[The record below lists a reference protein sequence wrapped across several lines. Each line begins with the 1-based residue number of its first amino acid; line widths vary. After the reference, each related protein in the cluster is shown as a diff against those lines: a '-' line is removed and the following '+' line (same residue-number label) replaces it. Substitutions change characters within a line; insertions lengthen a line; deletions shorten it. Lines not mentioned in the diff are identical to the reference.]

1 MPAMLRGTAAQW
13 GRRVA
18 DSEFLTRLAIPGGL
32 ALATFGAASPW
43 LHAFRV
49 PGQWAL
55 LVVASVV
62 PVGVTALVAGVYR
75 RPALVSYG
83 ISAGLLAVVLLS
95 ASGLHVGPLLS
106 DLIKV
111 PDRLLSETLP
121 LSGSPI
127 LLSPVVLITWLCG
140 AIGTELVYRTSSRS
154 AAGDV
159 ALVVP
164 IASFVLSYAVA
175 VGAPSRIR
183 LAGAMVLVGVA
194 TVAVVRQDL
203 RSSWAVAA
211 AAPDSV
217 TSATAFDPRA
227 IPPRRRT
234 VLGRSVVASVALA
247 VVLTAVVPSVDG
259 LSGKPTTL
267 NRPAPVSSALITDPV
282 GTTAALRD
290 GDPRSRSF
298 EVVGVVTDRP
308 APGYFAAAVLD
319 NYDGSQWT
327 FDATFEPTGG
337 RVPASGKALPL
348 VDAEN
353 LRATETIESS
363 LPSRLLPVADR
374 AVSVSGPPV
383 AVDGLTGMVLP
394 GRQERGTAFAVT
406 SRVPAASLPA
416 VPSFDGI
423 GTPSGSS
430 TPGSV
435 ADLTIPPDST
445 TAMAAAMRF
454 VSRLTGERPA
464 PTVAFLQRL
473 LVAFRTQERHLTPY
487 APVPSGPAVGS
498 SGQIG
503 GTGASPPS
511 TAAGES
517 AAHLGG
523 TSLSEVINA
532 VTVNRSATP
541 EQFATFFTLVARY
554 LGVPARLATGFRL
567 VSSSSGV
574 ALSSGSHQAG
584 NRQAWTWVEVAV
596 SGMGWVVA
604 DPTSDAVTGV
614 AAPPPEQAQAAPT
627 TLPVNKANAVPN
639 NSTTGGHAI
648 AKPAHIPRT
657 SPGGIPDWSLALIA
671 TSGLLVL
678 LLSWPAASAVRRR
691 LRSRARQS
699 ADPALIAAGAWL
711 ELLDGLERAG
721 MHIGRSSTGS
731 EVADDAGGHF
741 GATVGPQ
748 VMEIAEVANRGLY
761 SLFDPPGVDESQQ
774 AWNRQRQLTREIIRS
789 LDRRQKAKALVAVG
803 SGPRRPSG

>member
-1 MPAMLRGTAAQW
+1 MLRGTAAQW
-13 GRRVA
+13 GRRAA

-49 PGQWAL
+49 PGQAGL
-55 LVVASVV
+55 LVAASVV
-62 PVGVTALVAGVYR
+62 PVAVPALVAGLYR
-75 RPALVSYG
+75 RSALVSYG
-83 ISAGLLAVVLLS
+83 ISAGLLAVVLLL

-106 DLIKV
+106 DLVKV

-121 LSGSPI
+121 LNGSPN
-127 LLSPVVLITWLCG
+127 LLSPVVVVTWLCG
-140 AIGTELVYRTSSRS
+140 AISAELVYRTPSSR

-159 ALVVP
+159 AFVVP
-164 IASFVLSYAVA
+164 IASFVLAYAVTA
-175 VGAPSRIR
+175 GAPSRDR

-194 TVAVVRQDL
+194 AVAVVRQDL

-211 AAPDSV
+211 TPDSV
-217 TSATAFDPRA
+217 TSATAFGPRA

-234 VLGRSVVASVALA
+234 LLGRSAVASVALA
-247 VVLTAVVPSVDG
+247 IVLTAVVPSIDG
-259 LSGKPTTL
+259 LSGRPATL
-267 NRPAPVSSALITDPV
+267 NRPAPVSSAVITDPV
-282 GTTAALRD
+282 GSTATLRD
-290 GDPRSRSF
+290 GDPRARSF
-298 EVVGVVTDRP
+298 EVIGVVTDRP

-337 RVPASGKALPL
+337 RVPAPGKALPL
-348 VDAEN
+348 VGAED
-353 LRATETIESS
+353 LRTTETVESA
-363 LPSRLLPVADR
+363 LPERLLPVADR
-374 AVSVSGPPV
+374 AVSVSGPAV

-394 GRQERGTAFAVT
+394 GKQQRGTVFAVT
-406 SRVPAASLPA
+406 SRIPEASLPA

-423 GTPSGSS
+423 GAASGYS

-435 ADLTIPPDST
+435 ADVAIPPDSS

-454 VSRLTGERPA
+454 VSRLTGARPA

-473 LVAFRTQERHLTPY
+473 LVAFRSQERHLTPF
-487 APVPSGPAVGS
+487 APVPSGQPVGS
-498 SGQIG
+498 SGQNG

-511 TAAGES
+511 TTAGES

-541 EQFATFFTLVARY
+541 EQFATFFSLVARY

-567 VSSSSGV
+567 VSSSSGI
-574 ALSSGSHQAG
+574 ALSAGSHQAG
-584 NRQAWTWVEVAV
+584 NRQAWTWVEIPV

-604 DPTSDAVTGV
+604 DPTPDAVTGV

-657 SPGGIPDWSLALIA
+657 SRGGVPAWSWALI
-671 TSGLLVL
+671 SILGFL
-678 LLSWPAASAVRRR
+678 LLLLAWPAASAVRRSV
-691 LRSRARQS
+691 RSRARQS

-721 MHIGRSSTGS
+721 MQIGRSSTGS
-731 EVADDAGGHF
+731 ELAGEASGHF
-741 GATVGPQ
+741 GAAVGPQ
-748 VMEIAEVANRGLY
+748 VMEIAEVADRGLF
-761 SLFDPPGVDESQQ
+761 SLVDPPGFDESQR
-774 AWNRQRQLTREIIRS
+774 AWSRQRQLTREIIRS
-789 LDRRQKAKALVAVG
+789 LDRRQKAKALVGVG
-803 SGPRRPSG
+803 SGPRRPSE